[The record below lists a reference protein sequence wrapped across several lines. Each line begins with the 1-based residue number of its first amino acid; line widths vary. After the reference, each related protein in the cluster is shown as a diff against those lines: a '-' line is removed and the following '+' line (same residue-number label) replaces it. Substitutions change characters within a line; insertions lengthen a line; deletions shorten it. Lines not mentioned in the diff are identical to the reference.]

1 MASNALRAVTSLP
14 TIRQQAQPDFSALR
28 ALARK
33 LGVSEEIA
41 ISVYEEQVQRLCNG
55 ARVEG
60 YIGIRAEKH
69 ARETLWRMKRRT

>member
-1 MASNALRAVTSLP
+1 MASDALRAVASAT
-14 TIRQQAQPDFSALR
+14 TTRRQAQPDVSALR

-41 ISVYEEQVQRLCNG
+41 VSVYEEQVERLCNG